1 MKNYIKLIF
10 AAWLVLF
17 LWPILLQ
24 AQVSDKIEIR
34 AVVYGK
40 DGSKLKQATVESAGD
55 NAKTSTDTAGLFTMQ
70 VSRGADLLISANG
83 YKSAFVKA
91 GPGLEQITLEGAPD
105 QLLQVAFRKVNT
117 RDLLGGVS
125 TIDQQSL
132 INKSYNLSPLEGAEA
147 LVGGFNNNIWGFDS
161 YLVLIDGTP
170 RDIGSVQQ
178 TEIDHVTFLKSAAAV
193 ALYGS
198 RAAKGV
204 VYITTKRGGIH
215 NQIINVRANAG
226 VFVPKAYPQYLG
238 SAEYM
243 TLYNEASKNDGI
255 TQGPGLPAA
264 PYSAETIYNHASGAS
279 PYRYPNV
286 DYYSSEYLKKVYNRY
301 DVTAEIS
308 GGNERAR
315 YYTNLGYNTTGG
327 LLNFGEGKKND
338 GSDRFNIRGNVDLN
352 INSFLSATVDA
363 AAIFYTGRGV
373 NANYWNSAS
382 TLRPYRFSPLVPVS
396 MIEPTDQASLQLV
409 KNSDYLIDG
418 QYLLG
423 GTQLDQTN
431 PFASIYAG
439 GYNRFNNRQFQFNTG
454 INADLKG
461 ITEGLS
467 FHTLLGVDY
476 SNSYNQ
482 TYNANYA
489 VYQPNWTSYSG
500 KDLIGSLT
508 KYGEDFKTGNQ
519 NISGSAYR
527 QTLSFSARF
536 NYVKS
541 IGNAHNLSA
550 VLLGQGFKQ
559 TVSAEYQ
566 NVRNL
571 NAGLQLGYN
580 YKQRYYFDFTGAM
593 AHSARLPQQ
602 NRLGFSPTATIG
614 WRISEE
620 SFLKNSSNIDD
631 LKFTLSA
638 GILNTDLDISN
649 YYLYQTIYKQT
660 DGSWY
665 GWRDGTGIQSTDS
678 RRAETP
684 NLDLKFPKRKELS
697 FGVQGSFFKKFLTVD
712 GSVFYNS
719 TEGNLVQAAV
729 LYPIYFST
737 FFPVSSF
744 IPYINYNNQRRM
756 GADIALNF
764 NKRIGSIDWTLGAVA
779 TYYTTKATRLAEAE
793 QYTNAYQYRQGRPID
808 AIFGLQSQGFFT
820 DQNDIQNSAQQTFG
834 QVKPGDIKYKDQ
846 NGDKII
852 DNKDEAYLGKG
863 GWSGSPLTAGLNLT
877 AKWRNFTFFAL
888 GTGRFGAYAMKNNSY
903 FWVDGEDK
911 YSIVV
916 RDRWTEATK
925 ATATYPRL
933 TTLNSDNNFRSS
945 DFWLYSTNRFDLTK
959 VQIGY
964 QLPERILK
972 NKFVKDFNLYV
983 SGYNLLTISGEREIM
998 EMNVGGAPQT
1008 RFYNL
1013 GLKAM
1018 F

>member
-1 MKNYIKLIF
+1 MKNYIKILF

-17 LWPILLQ
+17 LWPVLTQ
-24 AQVSDKIEIR
+24 AQVLDKVEVR

-40 DGSKLKQATVESAGD
+40 NGVKLRQATVESSRD
-55 NAKTSTDTAGLFTMQ
+55 NAKTSTDTAGRFVLEA
-70 VSRGADLLISANG
+70 SRGSDLLVTAEG
-83 YKSAFVKA
+83 YNSTFVKA
-91 GPGLEQITLEGAPD
+91 GPGLDQITLEASD
-105 QLLQVAFRKVNT
+105 QLLQVAFRQVNR
-117 RDLLGGVS
+117 RDILGGVS

-132 INKSYNLSPLEGAEA
+132 IQKSYNLSPLEGAEA
-147 LVGGFNNNIWGFDS
+147 LVNGFNGNIWGFDS
-161 YLVLIDGTP
+161 YLVLIDGAP
-170 RDIGSVQQ
+170 REIGSVQQ

-215 NQIINVRANAG
+215 NQTINVRANAG
-226 VFVPKAYPQYLG
+226 IYVPKSYPQYLG

-243 TLYNEASKNDGI
+243 TLYNEARQND
-255 TQGPGLPAA
+255 GLPAQYT
-264 PYSAETIYNHASGAS
+264 PETIYNHASGTS

-286 DYYSSEYLKKVYNRY
+286 DYYSSEYLKKIYNRY

-315 YYTNLGYNTTGG
+315 YYTNLGYNSTGG
-327 LLNFGEGKKND
+327 LLNFGEGKNND
-338 GSDRFNIRGNVDLN
+338 GNNRFNIRGNVDMN

-363 AAIFYTGRGV
+363 SAIFYTGRGV
-373 NANYWNSAS
+373 NTNYWSSAA
-382 TLRPYRFSPLVPVS
+382 TLRPYRFSPLIPID

-409 KNSDYLIDG
+409 RNSDYLIDG
-418 QYLLG
+418 KYLLG

-476 SNSYNQ
+476 ANSYNQ

-489 VYQPNWTSYSG
+489 VYQPNWTNYAG
-500 KDLIGSLT
+500 RDMIGSLT

-519 NISGSAYR
+519 NISSSAYR
-527 QTLSFSARF
+527 QTISFSARF
-536 NYVKS
+536 NYIKS
-541 IGNAHNLSA
+541 IANAHNISA
-550 VLLGQGFKQ
+550 VLVGQGYKQ
-559 TVSAEYQ
+559 TVSAQYQ
-566 NVRNL
+566 NIRNL
-571 NAGLQLGYN
+571 NMGLQLGYN
-580 YKQRYYFDFTGAM
+580 YKQKYYADFTGAM
-593 AHSARLPQQ
+593 VHSARLPD
-602 NRLGFSPTATIG
+602 NHRLAFSPTASLG

-620 SFLKNSSNIDD
+620 SFLKGSRNVDD
-631 LKFTLSA
+631 LKLTVSG
-638 GILNTDLDISN
+638 GILSTDLDISD
-649 YYLYQTIYKQT
+649 YYLYQSIYKQT

-665 GWRDGTGIQSTDS
+665 GWRDGTGIQSTDA
-678 RRAETP
+678 RRGD
-684 NLDLKFPKRKELS
+684 NLEMTFPKRKEITL
-697 FGVQGSFFKKFLTVD
+697 GLQGSFFKRFITLD

-719 TEGNLVQAAV
+719 TVGNLIQASV
-729 LYPIYFST
+729 LYPNYFT
-737 FFPVSSF
+737 TGFPNTSF
-744 IPYINYNNQRRM
+744 IPYINYNNDQRV
-756 GADIALNF
+756 GFDLALNF
-764 NKRIGSIDWTLGAVA
+764 NKRIGNVDWTLGTVA
-779 TYYTTKATRLAEAE
+779 TYYTTKASRRAEIYE
-793 QYTNAYQYRQGRPID
+793 NAYQNRQDRPLD
-808 AIFGLQSQGFFT
+808 AIWGLQNDGFFMN
-820 DQNDIQNSAQQTFG
+820 QADIQNSAQQTFG

-852 DNKDEAYLGKG
+852 DSRDEVYLGKG
-863 GWSGSPLTAGLNLT
+863 GWYGSPLTAGVNLT
-877 AKWRNFTFFAL
+877 AKWKNFTFFAL
-888 GTGRFGAYAMKNNSY
+888 GTGRFGAYAMKNSSY

-925 ATATYPRL
+925 ATAQYPRL

-972 NKFVKDFNLYV
+972 NKFMKEFNLYV
-983 SGYNLLTISGEREIM
+983 SGFNLLTISGEREIM